1 MRCLGR
7 RVETPAW
14 AWLQRNIGLRSVFC
28 FRFRSG
34 AAAGKTDR
42 GGTAVIGHVREL
54 TDADKAVHE
63 TGNEVTFECEA

>member
-1 MRCLGR
+1 
-7 RVETPAW
+7 
-14 AWLQRNIGLRSVFC
+14 VFC